1 MKSKSK
7 SKKFEISV
15 CILNIILIIVMI
27 GYLFHAFAGKKEV
40 ATSNADTVKVDD
52 TEFSFDEAND
62 AMADVYTTLIKGTNV
77 NISNDKQMHFGTD
90 GTFSG
95 FFDENSTDVEGY
107 SYEVWGITNDAD
119 QNGAVAIVNIYNQDR
134 SQYVQYHLVYGGNS
148 DEPELLLQYPGS
160 GKTYALEF

>member
-7 SKKFEISV
+7 SKKFEIGV

-27 GYLFHAFAGKKEV
+27 VYLFHAFAGKKEV
-40 ATSNADTVKVDD
+40 ATSNADMVDD

-107 SYEVWGITNDAD
+107 SYEVQGITDDAD

-134 SQYVQYHLVYGGNS
+134 SQYVQYHLVYGVKS
-148 DEPELLLQYPGS
+148 DEPELLLQYPES

>member
-7 SKKFEISV
+7 SKKFEIGV

-27 GYLFHAFAGKKEV
+27 GYLFHAFAGK
-40 ATSNADTVKVDD
+40 NTVEVDD

-107 SYEVWGITNDAD
+107 SYEVLGITNDVD